1 MWVLRC
7 LTPVV
12 SAVEVLKTA
21 KKTEEKRAFCAWERK
36 SDRPEIVQ
44 TILIR
49 VGYNTHGTL
58 IIDSWRG
65 LLERPLVEGVDAPH
79 KRPTPLLIYLF
90 IHLRPQNKSVNR
102 IAPHCESYCL
112 FPSKFSS
119 CYKISARPGSVGV
132 GMMAN
137 RWSWFHGDDDRAASS
152 WEKR

>member
-1 MWVLRC
+1 MGVAVPHAGRFRSGSVEDGEEDGGKTGVLR
-7 LTPVV
+7 VG
-12 SAVEVLKTA
+12 AEI
-21 KKTEEKRAFCAWERK
+21 
-36 SDRPEIVQ
+36 RPA
-44 TILIR
+44 
-49 VGYNTHGTL
+49 GNCPNYSNTCWIQYTRHANN
-58 IIDSWRG
+58 R